1 MAEVASEPVLSA
13 IAVPP
18 AAGSDMSDSDS
29 IPLIVAE
36 YGSLRAEILQLIGLQ
51 SQLIALTVLAFGTVL
66 SVGFQADKAIII
78 LIYPFLSLILGI
90 CWLNHAHAIYRC
102 ADYIAQRIE
111 VKFGKVMGWE
121 NFVRTQ
127 HLPKAAIGYWGV
139 RSIFMGS
146 SVLSIVAG
154 SIIPKHGPSA
164 WTFYYL
170 AIGVTILTVLIFLFW
185 RERPPPSDRVPAASS
200 SPVVLRSEQGALP
213 IRHGSVSEQEH
224 PGGPALP

>member
-1 MAEVASEPVLSA
+1 MP
-13 IAVPP
+13 
-18 AAGSDMSDSDS
+18 DSDS
-29 IPLIVAE
+29 IPLVVAE
-36 YGSLRAEILQLIGLQ
+36 YGSLRSEILQLIGLQ

-66 SVGFQADKAIII
+66 SVGFQAGKAIII
-78 LIYPFLSLILGI
+78 LIYPLLSLILGI

-111 VKFGKVMGWE
+111 VRFGGKVMGWE

-127 HLPKAAIGYWGV
+127 RLPKAAIGYWGV

-146 SVLSIVAG
+146 SALSIVAG
-154 SIIPKHGPSA
+154 SIIPKHGLSA
-164 WTFYYL
+164 WAFYYL

-185 RERPPPSDRVPAASS
+185 RERPPPSDPVPAASS
-200 SPVVLRSEQGALP
+200 SPVVLRPEQGALP
-213 IRHGSVSEQEH
+213 GSHGGVSEQEH